1 MFLVSHRMPLRRV
14 AAGAT
19 PRRMVL
25 ALLQAV
31 ALVVATPC
39 SPSAAQ
45 DLPPPGDSAGGGDS
59 SRTNPES
66 SAADGQWV
74 VRAWI
79 SGGISGRIVR
89 VTIDGNRRLE
99 ASHSPTD
106 APCIEE
112 LGPDQVRMIE
122 TMIERSRPDEWRK
135 TYDADGEACCD
146 RIGASLQLERDEAGR
161 KRVFETRW
169 LLSGGNRQV
178 PEEIRQ
184 LFRAVVD
191 AREACLSKP

>member
-1 MFLVSHRMPLRRV
+1 MSLVSHRMPLRRV
-14 AAGAT
+14 SAGTT

-25 ALLQAV
+25 ALLQA
-31 ALVVATPC
+31 ALLVFATAC

-45 DLPPPGDSAGGGDS
+45 NLLPLGDPAGGGDG
-59 SRTNPES
+59 SRECPES
-66 SAADGQWV
+66 SAADRQWV
-74 VRAWI
+74 VRAGI

-135 TYDADGEACCD
+135 TYDAEGEACCD